1 MFKRLSA
8 FLLFAALVVGAQ
20 TFLSCDMMDSDGY
33 APGNARPALAGYWKS
48 SYGDGFEISGD
59 TFTAYDDATKESI
72 SYAGTIVNDP
82 DLDSNSAYLTLKITA
97 GGTWGKTVGKYL
109 AVHFKNYTGTTVKWA
124 SPYKSGAPIENG
136 TDTVLQA
143 NMEFTVANGYFGFYG
158 DYHKQ

>member
-1 MFKRLSA
+1 MFKRLSSVM
-8 FLLFAALVVGAQ
+8 LLAVLFVGAQ
-20 TFLSCDMMDSDGY
+20 AFFSCDLMDSDEY

-59 TFTAYDDATKESI
+59 TFTAYDDASKTI

-109 AVHFKNYTGTTVKWA
+109 TVHFKNYTGTTVNWA
-124 SPYKSGAPIENG
+124 SPYKSGASIENG
-136 TDTVLQA
+136 ADTVLQA
-143 NMEFTVANGYFGFYG
+143 NMEFTVANGYFAMYG
-158 DYHKQ
+158 DYLKQ